1 MKNFTRA
8 LAYYKDLRPGT
19 LGTPAYKH
27 LRLLLFWPIF
37 GIVFLILERVS
48 PHVWRAVTGNPLEYY
63 EIASSIDAHIPFCE
77 WFVIPYYFW
86 FLFLIGMAVWG
97 LLFDHVAFRNYMK
110 FIILT
115 YSATAVVYFFFPN
128 MQSLRP
134 SIAQG
139 EGILLETVRRL
150 YAFDTNTNVCPSIH
164 VLGAVAVCLAG
175 LHGKLGTRLG
185 WRIFL
190 ILSTVLICLSTL
202 FLKQHSVIDVL
213 VALLFSALAYPLVYR
228 MPKRSVKS

>member
-1 MKNFTRA
+1 MT
-8 LAYYKDLRPGT
+8 
-19 LGTPAYKH
+19 
-27 LRLLLFWPIF
+27 LLF
-37 GIVFLILERVS
+37 GIRY
-48 PHVWRAVTGNPLEYY
+48 TKGY
-63 EIASSIDAHIPFCE
+63 ASAEKSNA
-77 WFVIPYYFW
+77 
-86 FLFLIGMAVWG
+86 
-97 LLFDHVAFRNYMK
+97 
-110 FIILT
+110 
-115 YSATAVVYFFFPN
+115 
-128 MQSLRP
+128 
-134 SIAQG
+134 
-139 EGILLETVRRL
+139 
-150 YAFDTNTNVCPSIH
+150 TNTNVCPSIH